1 VQFVLT
7 NQNHT
12 QTISSRDDNKHL
24 KHWIGTNHPADPE
37 AWLESVTEHPGSWVL
52 NWIDWLKQKS
62 PAEQVP
68 APEAYGNDS
77 FPEIDPAPGR
87 YVLES

>member
-1 VQFVLT
+1 MAT
-7 NQNHT
+7 NR

-24 KHWIGTNHPADPE
+24 KHWIGSAYPQDPE
-37 AWLESVTEHPGSWVL
+37 AWLECVTEHQGSWVP

-62 PAEQVP
+62 PTGFET
-68 APEAYGNDS
+68 APIACGNDS
-77 FPEIDPAPGR
+77 FPEIEPAPGR